1 MIYVELIMLTVVV
14 VFVVDTSGF
23 MVSTKSKLTKWL
35 GKPVTTLKPFDC
47 SLCMVWW
54 SGWIWAM
61 IHKEFTL
68 PVVTYVCV
76 LSALAYPIS
85 QIIGLVQAM
94 IIKGCNKV
102 ADLLGL

>member
-1 MIYVELIMLTVVV
+1 MIYVELIMLTIVV

-23 MVSTKSKLTKWL
+23 IGTIKSKITKWI
-35 GKPVTTLKPFDC
+35 GKTVTLKPFDC

-54 SGWIWAM
+54 AGLIWAAT
-61 IHKEFTL
+61 KQEFTL
-68 PVVTYVCV
+68 PVVTYVCA

-85 QIIGLVQAM
+85 QIISLVQAM